1 MDGRMSDD
9 KSEGILHEAREA
21 YQLAQEVEQ
30 QNREAYKD
38 DVRFARL
45 GEQWDESVRKQREDD
60 QRPCLTINKLP
71 AFIRQVV
78 NDARQNK
85 PSIKVHPADSKADVK
100 IADIYSGL
108 IRNIEY
114 TSDADVAYDTAL
126 ECAVTGGFGYFKI
139 NTRYATDDTFEQD
152 IVIERIANPL
162 AVFGDPF
169 STTAD
174 SSDWNVAL
182 VVDFV
187 SKDAYEKEYKGEPI
201 NWNDDPYLGLADPWM
216 TDEGVLIAEYWVREK
231 VKRTILLLSNGEV
244 IDREQYQAN
253 IDIFEANGV
262 GPVGEPRET
271 ESYSVKQHI
280 LSGAE
285 VLKTVDWPGKYIPI
299 VPVYGE
305 EVNYE
310 GRRIWRS
317 LIRDAKDSQRM
328 YNYWRTMATEL
339 VALAPKAPFIGPR
352 GAFETDGAKWETANL
367 MSHAYIEYD
376 GSTPPQRQQFAGI
389 PAGALQEAL
398 STSDEMKAIMGM
410 YDASLGARSNETSG
424 RAIMARQR
432 EGDVSTFH
440 FIDNLTRAIRHAG
453 RVLIDLIPHVYSTER
468 IIRVLGP
475 DAQPATVA
483 VNTQQPVPVV
493 GPDGQPQ
500 TDDNGQPLMFVY
512 ELGLGKYD
520 LIVNAG
526 PSFTSR
532 REEAATQMTE
542 LIRAFP
548 PAAGVLGDLVA
559 KNMDWPEHEEVAKRL
574 ASLNPANQQ
583 QAGGIP
589 PQVQEQIQQGMTQ
602 IAQLTAENQ
611 SMKADTSLKV
621 MDLKIKEQEAQ
632 IKAFEAQTDRMKVE
646 NELRQSLGAAMP
658 GQAQGSPN

>member
-1 MDGRMSDD
+1 MDDEKG
-9 KSEGILHEAREA
+9 EGVLHEAREA
-21 YQLAQEVEQ
+21 FELAQEAEQ
-30 QNREAYKD
+30 QNREAFKD
-38 DVRFARL
+38 DLRFARL
-45 GEQWDESVRKQREDD
+45 GEQWDEQVRKQRELDG
-60 QRPCLTINKLP
+60 RPCLTVNKLP

-85 PSIKVHPADSKADVK
+85 PSIKVHPADSQADVAV
-100 IADIYSGL
+100 ADIYSGL

-139 NTRYATDDTFEQD
+139 NTRYATDDSFEQD
-152 IVIERIANPL
+152 ICIERIANPL

-169 STTAD
+169 STAAD
-174 SSDWNVAL
+174 SSDWNSAFI
-182 VVDFV
+182 VDFV
-187 SKDAYEKEYKGEPI
+187 SKDAFERDYKGEPV
-201 NWNDDPYLGLADPWM
+201 NWNDDPYVGLNDPWLSA
-216 TDEGVLIAEYWVREK
+216 EGVLVAEYWVRERIK
-231 VKRTILLLSNGEV
+231 KTILLLSNGEV
-244 IDREQYQAN
+244 IDQKEYQAN
-253 IDIFEANGV
+253 LELFQAAGIE
-262 GPVGEPRET
+262 PVGQPRET
-271 ESYSVKQHI
+271 ESFKVKQHI

-285 VLKTVDWPGKYIPI
+285 VLKTVEWPGKYIPI

-310 GRRIWRS
+310 GKRIWRS

-339 VALAPKAPFIGPR
+339 VALAPKAPFIGKR
-352 GAFETDGAKWETANL
+352 GTFETDAQKWETANS

-376 GSTPPQRQQFAGI
+376 TEMPQRQVFAGV

-410 YDASLGARSNETSG
+410 YDASLGQRSNETSG
-424 RAIMARQR
+424 KAIMARQR

-453 RVLIDLIPHVYSTER
+453 RILIDLIPHVYSTER
-468 IIRVLGP
+468 IVRVLGP
-475 DAQPATVA
+475 DAQPQTVP
-483 VNTQQPVPVV
+483 VNTQQPVPVM
-493 GPDGQPQ
+493 GPDGKPQ
-500 TDDNGQPLMFVY
+500 VDEQGNPMMAVY
-512 ELGLGKYD
+512 ELALGKYD
-520 LIVNAG
+520 LVVNAG

-583 QAGGIP
+583 QGGGIP
-589 PQVQEQIQQGMTQ
+589 PQVQQQIQQGQQQ

-611 SMKADTSLKV
+611 SMKADTALKAKE
-621 MDLKIKEQEAQ
+621 LQIKEQEAQ

-646 NELRQSLGAAMP
+646 AELRMPMAPMP

>member
-1 MDGRMSDD
+1 MSDEKGD
-9 KSEGILHEAREA
+9 DILSEAKEAFE
-21 YQLAQEVEQ
+21 LAQEVES

-45 GEQWDESVRKQREDD
+45 GEQWDELVRQQREMD
-60 QRPCLTINKLP
+60 QRPCLTVNKLP

-100 IADIYSGL
+100 VADIYSGL

-162 AVFGDPF
+162 AVYGDPF
-169 STTAD
+169 STAAD
-174 SSDWNVAL
+174 SSDWNCAL
-182 VVDFV
+182 VVDFI
-187 SKDAYEKEYKGEPI
+187 SKDAYEKEYKGEPV
-201 NWNDDPYLGLADPWM
+201 NWSDEPYVGLADPWL
-216 TDEGVLIAEYWVREK
+216 TAEGVLIAEYWCREK
-231 VKRTILLLSNGEV
+231 VKKTILLLSSGEV
-244 IDREQYQAN
+244 VNQTEY
-253 IDIFEANGV
+253 EANLEDFQLAGIE
-262 GPVGEPRET
+262 PVGEPRET
-271 ESYSVKQHI
+271 ESYKVKQYI

-285 VLKTVDWPGKYIPI
+285 VLKTVEWPGKFIPI

-305 EVNYE
+305 EVNFE
-310 GRRIWRS
+310 GKRIWRS

-352 GAFETDGAKWETANL
+352 GAFETDAAKWETANV
-367 MSHAYIEYD
+367 MSHAYMEYD
-376 GSTPPQRQQFAGI
+376 GGTPPQRQVFAGV

-398 STSDEMKAIMGM
+398 STSDEMKAVMGM
-410 YDASLGARSNETSG
+410 YDASLGQRSNETSG

-432 EGDVSTFH
+432 EGDTNTFH

-453 RVLIDLIPHVYSTER
+453 RILIDLIPHVYSTER
-468 IIRVLGP
+468 VVRVLGP
-475 DAQPATVA
+475 DAEPQSVP

-500 TDDNGQPLMFVY
+500 LDDQGNPILAIY
-512 ELGLGKYD
+512 ELALGKYD

-583 QAGGIP
+583 QGGGIP
-589 PQVQEQIQQGMTQ
+589 PEVQQQIQQGMAQ
-602 IAQLTAENQ
+602 IQQLTAENQ
-611 SMKADTSLKV
+611 TLKTDNSVKV
-621 MDLKIKEQEAQ
+621 MEMQ
-632 IKAFEAQTDRMKVE
+632 IKANEAQTNRFEAETERMKVLHE
-646 NELRQSLGAAMP
+646 MRQPPEAAIP
-658 GQAQGSPN
+658 GQALGTQN